1 VPEFQERTDGVRS
14 MYTQRKQAHCPAE
27 QDIDFF
33 LKAVEVEGGT
43 GRRRR
48 AIEKG
53 FTEIRHARAR
63 RHGVEL
69 LDLLHLESAGAR
81 GIVGEVRA
89 EEEGLVSVCIVV
101 EGYFGVV
108 ENIP

>member
-1 VPEFQERTDGVRS
+1 
-14 MYTQRKQAHCPAE
+14 
-27 QDIDFF
+27 
-33 LKAVEVEGGT
+33 
-43 GRRRR
+43 
-48 AIEKG
+48 
-53 FTEIRHARAR
+53 
-63 RHGVEL
+63 
-69 LDLLHLESAGAR
+69 LESAGAR